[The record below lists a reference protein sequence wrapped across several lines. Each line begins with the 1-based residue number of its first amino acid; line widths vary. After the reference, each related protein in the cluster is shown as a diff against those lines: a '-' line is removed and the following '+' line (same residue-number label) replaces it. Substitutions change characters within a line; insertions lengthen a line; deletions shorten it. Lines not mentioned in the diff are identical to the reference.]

1 MKTKLVATA
10 TLLCVL
16 ALNSLTHAETVPAP
30 QPEYTSPGIGTL
42 VMYWLFGK

>member
-16 ALNSLTHAETVPAP
+16 ASTSLAHAETVPAP

-42 VMYWLFGK
+42 VMHWLFGK